1 VFFYICKGGRLTAPD
16 YLNQLN
22 IVEGLYGE
30 LRDFVGSLRDFVGSL
45 RDFVGSKFIFKN
57 DIHHCI
63 FFICIIYCLI
73 MQLLKIKRKLV

>member
-30 LRDFVGSLRDFVGSL
+30 LRDFVGSLRDFVGS
-45 RDFVGSKFIFKN
+45 KFIFKN

-63 FFICIIYCLI
+63 FLFVLYII
-73 MQLLKIKRKLV
+73 